1 MEKKKLFIIPNQHMD
16 LVWRRCFDRD
26 IQYGGQ
32 NFVSY
37 SDIEQLYID
46 DSIQL
51 CKKFNFYR
59 FTVES
64 VAVLQQYL
72 RRNPQQEGIIAEL
85 IREKRLY
92 VPFTGNNIVDSN
104 LVMGESIVRNYRQ
117 GYHWLKSRFNHVP
130 DGADRNDAF
139 GNSAQMPQ
147 IFRKFGVKWAYN
159 VTYSPCTAPYWR
171 GLDGSTVYNI
181 EPIRAGT
188 VGGYPKYRPC
198 PACGGFKDKPCMICG
213 NRRVDQAYMNKRR
226 FHLDLREDLL
236 WESKLPCYILAGGEE
251 VAPDEDI
258 VLWALENRDRFFIEF
273 ANFEHYKQYR
283 LKEIAAVDDP
293 EPALVMDS
301 PECNCNNTG
310 VYVSR
315 IKVKQDFRRLEH
327 TVYAAETLAAAEY
340 LRSGKY
346 PWEKFDAIWEKVLF
360 AMFHDAI
367 TSTHVDAG
375 YEEVRDTM
383 AEARRMARE
392 IIAEHTVGTPEE
404 QLWVINPLGVPVSA
418 FCQAVLPKGH
428 TLENAVILGREP
440 GEKGDRIRFLPKR
453 LEPFG
458 SACYRIVPGKEK
470 KEVFFAAGTSRLT
483 GDGVLTNTSA
493 QAVLSSNG
501 AGEIQ
506 MENEFYRIRITDRG
520 IEEIYHKR
528 QGRVIAKAGEY
539 TVGEWILET
548 DIGSPWATLSEDM
561 RRQPLHRFTRIVR
574 HEKTEDAE
582 TVTFAVTPDVRQGFG
597 ETCFDIRWQVTLA
610 RGVDQVLFSSHVHW
624 DTWNHRLRIAF
635 PTTMEGK
642 HLYDIPYGVLERKPY
657 APKIV
662 LPGGDSDWAGAAG
675 DYPAIHWAGIDGD
688 EGSVA
693 LFNRGTPSYQIF
705 EDSTGAQVISLS
717 VLRSPTNP
725 TCLHAG
731 ADYNMPLFDGM
742 RDAGDHGFAYALKG
756 YRDSLTDSTVHADA
770 MGFNAQP
777 VLSCERPDLENLP
790 RLQSENGWISAL
802 IPSLDRKGLILRIA
816 EYRGRT
822 GAFTL
827 KLPKN
832 IVAVRETD
840 MKEDSMGTL
849 PIANGRVTDVLRPF
863 EIKTL
868 YLELGTA

>member
-1 MEKKKLFIIPNQHMD
+1 MEKKKLYIIPNQHMD

-37 SDIEQLYID
+37 TDIEKIYID
-46 DSIQL
+46 DSIKL
-51 CKKFNFYR
+51 CEKYDFYR
-59 FTVES
+59 FSVES
-64 VAVLQQYL
+64 VAVLRQYL
-72 RRNPQQEGIIAEL
+72 RRNPEKEGKIAQL
-85 IREKRLY
+85 IQEKRLY
-92 VPFTGNNIVDSN
+92 VPFTGNNIVDTN
-104 LVMGESIVRNYRQ
+104 LTMGESIVRNYRQ
-117 GYHWLKSRFNHVP
+117 GYHWLKSKFDHVP

-147 IFRKFGVKWAYN
+147 IFRKFGVKWTYN

-171 GLDGSTVYNI
+171 GLDGSTVYNV
-181 EPIRAGT
+181 EPVRAGT

-198 PACGGFKDKPCMICG
+198 PACGGFKEKPCRVCG

-226 FHLDLREDLL
+226 FRLNLQENLIK
-236 WESKLPCYILAGGEE
+236 ESKLPCYILAGGEE

-258 VLWALENRDRFFIEF
+258 ALWALENRDRFAIEF
-273 ANFEHYKQYR
+273 ANFESYKQYR
-283 LKEIAAVDDP
+283 LREIAAVDDP
-293 EPALVMDS
+293 EPAQVMDS

-315 IKVKQDFRRLEH
+315 IKVKQSFRRLEH
-327 TVYAAETLAAAEY
+327 MVYAAEGLAAAEY
-340 LRSGKY
+340 LRTGRY
-346 PWEKFDAIWEKVLF
+346 PWEKFDAVWEKLLF
-360 AMFHDAI
+360 VMFHDAI

-375 YEEVRDTM
+375 YEEVMDAM
-383 AEARRMARE
+383 ADARRLTRE
-392 IIAEHTVGTPEE
+392 IITQCAKGTPGE
-404 QLWVINPLGVPVSA
+404 QLWVANPLGVPVTG
-418 FCQAVLPKGH
+418 FCQAVVPKGH
-428 TLENAVILGREP
+428 TLANAVILSREP
-440 GEKGDRIRFLPKR
+440 AGTAERIRFVPKK
-453 LEPFG
+453 LEPFS
-458 SACYRIVPGKEK
+458 SACYEIIPGAQK
-470 KEVFFAAGTSRLT
+470 KEVFFAAREGHLT
-483 GDGVLTNTSA
+483 GDAVLTNTSV
-493 QAVLSSNG
+493 QASAVDSR
-501 AGEIQ
+501 AGDIRL
-506 MENEFYRIRITDRG
+506 ENEFYRLRITDRG
-520 IEEIYHKR
+520 IEEIYDKR
-528 QGRVIAKAGEY
+528 VGAIIARAGEY

-561 RRQPLHRFTRIVR
+561 RRQPLRGFTRILR

-582 TVTFAVTPDVRQGFG
+582 TVTFKVTPDVRQGFG

-610 RGVDQVLFSSHVHW
+610 RGVDQVLFSAHVHW

-635 PTTMEGK
+635 PTAVQGR
-642 HLYDIPYGVLERKPY
+642 HLYDIPYGMLEREPY
-657 APKIV
+657 EPRIV

-717 VLRSPTNP
+717 ALRSPTNP

-756 YRDSLTDSTVHADA
+756 YRGSLADSTVHAD
-770 MGFNAQP
+770 GISFNANP
-777 VLSCERPDLENLP
+777 VISGEKPELEDLP
-790 RLQSENGWISAL
+790 RLQSENGWISTV
-802 IPSLDRKGLILRIA
+802 IPSLDRKGLIIRIA

-827 KLPKN
+827 KLPEKTL
-832 IVAVRETD
+832 AVWETD
-840 MKEDSMGTL
+840 MKEDPLEEL
-849 PIANGRVTDVLRPF
+849 PVVKGRVTDVLRPF

-868 YLELGTA
+868 YLKF